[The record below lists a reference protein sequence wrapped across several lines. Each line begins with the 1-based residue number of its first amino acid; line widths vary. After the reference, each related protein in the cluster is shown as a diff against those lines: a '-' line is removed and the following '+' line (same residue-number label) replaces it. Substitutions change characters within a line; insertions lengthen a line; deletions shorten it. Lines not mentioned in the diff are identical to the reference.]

1 MQYNTQ
7 STWERLTG
15 GMCNA
20 DLPDTARPAL
30 TARQIKDDARKQQKR
45 ARLKFQKAAALTTE
59 NTVESRRE
67 WRKMS
72 ETWYNRGG
80 GTVRGFY
87 NPKTAWQ
94 IKREGIAA

>member
-1 MQYNTQ
+1 MR
-7 STWERLTG
+7 SAWERLTNG
-15 GMCNA
+15 LCNA

-30 TARQIKDDARKQQKR
+30 TARQIKDAARMQQKK
-45 ARLKFQKAAALTTE
+45 ARLKFDKAAALAAE

-67 WRKMS
+67 WRKLS
-72 ETWYNRGG
+72 EAWYNRGT

-87 NPKTAWQ
+87 NPKVARQ